1 MACPEKQMAQ
11 EAKLMSLLNGKV
23 TTRYTAEG
31 DLILTNESGQRATF
45 RQVI

>member
-11 EAKLMSLLNGKV
+11 DAKLMSLLKGKV
-23 TTRYTAEG
+23 TTRYTVDG

-45 RQVI
+45 RQSI